1 MTASLFLVLRLL
13 VDKQVTLRGP
23 KIGPVDS
30 YRLNPHYGWKTRSRT
45 WAKPVRRASSS
56 LKLLNRENTSEPS

>member
-30 YRLNPHYGWKTRSRT
+30 YRLNPHWDCRKFGGVELIR
-45 WAKPVRRASSS
+45 
-56 LKLLNRENTSEPS
+56 L